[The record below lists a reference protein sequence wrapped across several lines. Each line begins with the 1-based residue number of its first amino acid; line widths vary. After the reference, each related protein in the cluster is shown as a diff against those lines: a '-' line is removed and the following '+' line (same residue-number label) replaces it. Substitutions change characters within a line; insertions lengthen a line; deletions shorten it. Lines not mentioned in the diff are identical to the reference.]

1 MSGITPKQMHTNFR
15 GEAIYAAEQD
25 IHFPRLTVGDTLDFA
40 AEARA
45 PREPPGG
52 MKKREYARI
61 LARVV
66 MSTLG
71 ISHTVNTKVRPRSL
85 SLSFLYGVANV
96 LLLNR

>member
-1 MSGITPKQMHTNFR
+1 MHSNFR

-52 MKKREYARI
+52 ITKREYGRL

-66 MSTLG
+66 MSVLG
-71 ISHTVNTKVRPRSL
+71 ISHTVNTKVW
-85 SLSFLYGVANV
+85 SFFGSIPMV
-96 LLLNR
+96 LLNAPSVMASVMSHR